1 MTMNYEQWKRML
13 SAVDK
18 EEGLSKDNVI
28 DKIKEELKKY
38 PEEYKKWEEAGF
50 DVDYLFEIEDDTL
63 IAYDRFMLL
72 HSAAK
77 NGHADVVNALI
88 QNGANVNAEDNFKST
103 PLHNAARNGH
113 IDTVKVLIAKGTD
126 VNAKDQDGWT
136 PLHLAA
142 YKCHIDIVKVLLK
155 KGADLLLKNNSGKTP
170 RDLARTG
177 DIKKLLEEEEK
188 QLKKLNEEKND
199 LPQDK
204 DDNKD
209 TTPLLEETE
218 KKQPTS
224 AIKKG
229 VFAGGAVAVL
239 GTAVAVALFV
249 TGTVAVELIPIVTAV
264 VAIAAAALAVGG
276 ITYMMLKPS
285 TKVEEVKEEQG
296 PPNEQKIY
304 AGYFM

>member
-1 MTMNYEQWKRML
+1 M
-13 SAVDK
+13 
-18 EEGLSKDNVI
+18 
-28 DKIKEELKKY
+28 
-38 PEEYKKWEEAGF
+38 
-50 DVDYLFEIEDDTL
+50 
-63 IAYDRFMLL
+63 
-72 HSAAK
+72 
-77 NGHADVVNALI
+77 
-88 QNGANVNAEDNFKST
+88 
-103 PLHNAARNGH
+103 AARNGH
-113 IDTVKVLIAKGTD
+113 VDTVKVLIAKGTD